1 MSSTIIII
9 TPPPTKPKRVS
20 EKIEGGKASTYEV
33 DVGDDAT
40 DLEAL
45 KALVLKLESEAE

>member
-9 TPPPTKPKRVS
+9 TPPPTKPKRNS
-20 EKIEGGKASTYEV
+20 DKIESGKSSTYEV
-33 DVGDDAT
+33 EVGEGAT

-45 KALVLKLESEAE
+45 KALVLKLENADK